1 MKTFF
6 KIYIFDII
14 KMKLSKKTK
23 IKILIQI
30 LFERIQKILGLPF
43 LILELLFIVLEKIR
57 NINNFI
63 IDLFYNNTI
72 ALLNQ
77 EEFKQLQ
84 QELKRLFQ
92 KDKILKKEDI
102 K

>member
-23 IKILIQI
+23 IKILTQI

-43 LILELLFIVLEKIR
+43 LILELLFIILEKIR

-72 ALLNQ
+72 SLLNQ

-92 KDKILKKEDI
+92 KDKFLKKEDI

>member
-6 KIYIFDII
+6 RIYIFDII

-43 LILELLFIVLEKIR
+43 LILELLFISLEKIR

-72 ALLNQ
+72 TLLNQ